1 MGDDI
6 KAKQLRMEQH
16 KNEIC
21 RRLRWC
27 LDNGHVPAHD
37 HIHLAPGD
45 DSLFMV
51 FFYWIWTISNPR
63 KLIPPKQNQV
73 APWHPDGSVNHAGVP
88 DNITIEPVPR
98 GFELPV
104 DYDSSRGYSCEK
116 CNAWVVTE
124 GAPSLDADS
133 QLCSKCKVVKKS
145 ISLSEKKNQIASANC
160 HSLQSFF
167 KNWLSNTSN
176 DSVRY
181 SLQFLFGHC
190 PIDNKH
196 RFSPLRTVHID
207 LPISFSQLLCSKSDC
222 MHPILCPD

>member
-1 MGDDI
+1 MADHID
-6 KAKQLRMEQH
+6 AKQLRLEQH

-51 FFYWIWTISNPR
+51 SNHAVYWDQIISKAH
-63 KLIPPKQNQV
+63 KLIQVKQNQV

-124 GAPSLDADS
+124 AAPPSDQDS
-133 QLCSKCKVVKKS
+133 QLCSNCKVVKKS
-145 ISLSEKKNQIASANC
+145 ISLSQKKNQIASANC
-160 HSLQSFF
+160 RPLQLFF
-167 KNWLSNTSN
+167 NN
-176 DSVRY
+176 
-181 SLQFLFGHC
+181 
-190 PIDNKH
+190 
-196 RFSPLRTVHID
+196 
-207 LPISFSQLLCSKSDC
+207 
-222 MHPILCPD
+222 